1 MTAIAPAPTP
11 QPHTG
16 DIPPGAHPP
25 TSADI
30 LRAAGDM
37 GIGTSAATSFA
48 ASLQGLAGQARSKGQ
63 ELAASLEQHAA
74 SIQTMLHKSS
84 RYACR
89 TLEIL
94 GRESLSKRIRP
105 ARKKA

>member
-37 GIGTSAATSFA
+37 GDRYQRRSQFCGVFA
-48 ASLQGLAGQARSKGQ
+48 RVSGAGAQ
-63 ELAASLEQHAA
+63 
-74 SIQTMLHKSS
+74 
-84 RYACR
+84 
-89 TLEIL
+89 
-94 GRESLSKRIRP
+94 
-105 ARKKA
+105 

>member
-16 DIPPGAHPP
+16 DVPPGAHPP

-74 SIQTMLHKSS
+74 SIQRAGGFDDVCGVQVVEGIGGGVQQAFEHSV
-84 RYACR
+84 
-89 TLEIL
+89 
-94 GRESLSKRIRP
+94 
-105 ARKKA
+105 

>member
-16 DIPPGAHPP
+16 DVPPGAHPP

-48 ASLQGLAGQARSKGQ
+48 AS
-63 ELAASLEQHAA
+63 
-74 SIQTMLHKSS
+74 
-84 RYACR
+84 
-89 TLEIL
+89 
-94 GRESLSKRIRP
+94 
-105 ARKKA
+105 